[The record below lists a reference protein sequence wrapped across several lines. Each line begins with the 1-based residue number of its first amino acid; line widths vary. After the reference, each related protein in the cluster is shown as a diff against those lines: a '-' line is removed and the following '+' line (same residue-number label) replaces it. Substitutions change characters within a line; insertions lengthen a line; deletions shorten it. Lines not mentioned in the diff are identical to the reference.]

1 MQGRKRFTVAGTRG
15 WQGVGAGML
24 AAALALLAPLAH
36 AGPFGLEQGMRLE
49 RLKQVA
55 GLKDEGEFLYSTTRL
70 PRTHPDFTDFRLLVT
85 PEQGLCKLT
94 AWTDPIPTNT
104 YGEGVRRKY
113 ASLLAALEARYGA
126 HKKFDFLRA
135 GSIWDEP
142 RDWMMGLL
150 REERTLA
157 TYWDNEEGSRMS
169 DRLVSVSLRAHAVS
183 TSQGLIQLTY
193 EFENM
198 PACIAEIRRRESS
211 AL

>member
-49 RLKQVA
+49 QLKQVA

-104 YGEGVRRKY
+104 YGEGGA
-113 ASLLAALEARYGA
+113 ASTPAC
-126 HKKFDFLRA
+126 
-135 GSIWDEP
+135 WP
-142 RDWMMGLL
+142 RWRPGTVPT
-150 REERTLA
+150 R
-157 TYWDNEEGSRMS
+157 S
-169 DRLVSVSLRAHAVS
+169 S
-183 TSQGLIQLTY
+183 TSSA
-193 EFENM
+193 
-198 PACIAEIRRRESS
+198 PAASGTSR
-211 AL
+211 ATG